1 MSISENFENLAKAS
15 NRAAG
20 ELERF
25 AKTVNEATKAANQPK
40 WPKSYFMKKR
50 KSKP

>member
-40 WPKSYFMKKR
+40 WPKTYFERKK
-50 KSKP
+50 KKKK

>member
-1 MSISENFENLAKAS
+1 MSISENFENLTKAS
-15 NRAAG
+15 NIAAG

-40 WPKSYFMKKR
+40 WPKSFYEKKR